1 MRLPKRIAYF
11 VFTIAV
17 LLAAGIYFLT
27 GVEITSTVFDSYQDV
42 ISNPERLNAGW
53 LPRWLPKSAFRIKES
68 HDIDTNESWLTFSFS
83 KSDDFY
89 SSVCKPIKNEEV
101 ELPRDR
107 NIKQFP
113 EFVSIM
119 NKQLHNNSSLAFYIC
134 VGLGPRHLAIDTR
147 SSVAYVWGL
156 AH

>member
-1 MRLPKRIAYF
+1 MKLSKKIAYL
-11 VFTIAV
+11 VFTVAA
-17 LLAAGIYFLT
+17 LLAVGIYFFT
-27 GVEITSTVFDSYQDV
+27 SIEITSTSFDSYQDV

-53 LPRWLPKSAFRIKES
+53 LPSWLPKSAYRIKES

-89 SSVCKPIKNEEV
+89 SSACKPITKEEA
-101 ELPRDR
+101 ELPSDR

-134 VGLGPRHLAIDTR
+134 EGIGPRHLAIDMQL
-147 SSVAYVWGL
+147 SVAYIWGL